1 MAGPAPGYRRNPDHR
16 IRIEPSPRRVR
27 VEFGGERV
35 ADSTSMALLHEAGRP
50 PVYHFP
56 VGDVRFD
63 LLSATDHST
72 HCPYK
77 GHARHWSLAAGGRV
91 SENAV
96 WAYPDPY
103 DEMAAL
109 GLQGYCAF
117 YWDRVDR
124 WYEEDEEIFV
134 HPRDPYKRVDAV
146 PSSRAVR
153 IVVGG
158 ETVAETRSAHFVFE
172 TGLPTRHYIP
182 REDVRMDLLEP
193 SASST
198 RCPYKGI
205 ARYWSTTAGG
215 ERREDVAWSYEDP
228 VPECPKIRNLICFYA
243 EKVDAVLVDGE
254 ETGRSG

>member
-27 VEFGGERV
+27 VEFGGQRI
-35 ADSTSMALLHEAGRP
+35 ADSTAMALLHETGRP

-56 VGDVRFD
+56 RADVRFD
-63 LLSATDHST
+63 LLSPSDHST

-77 GHARHWSLAAGGRV
+77 GRARHWSVAAGGRV
-91 SENAV
+91 SGNAV

-109 GLQGYCAF
+109 GLQNYCAF

-124 WYEEDEEIFV
+124 WLEEDEEIFV

-146 PSSRAVR
+146 PSSRPVG

-158 ETVAETRSAHFVFE
+158 ETVAETTAAHFVFE

-205 ARYWSTTAGG
+205 ARYWSISVGG

-228 VPECPKIRNLICFYA
+228 VPECPKIRNLVCFYD
-243 EKVDAVLVDGE
+243 EKVDAVVVDGKA
-254 ETGRSG
+254 TARSG